1 MMEKKT
7 LEPIVNKNGDEK
19 MRLLAYAKLLNK
31 KVNSAHKKA
40 KNPFLDWD
48 DSLNPFKR
56 KIYNTLVWIEESD
69 KKQTDR
75 YK

>member
-1 MMEKKT
+1 
-7 LEPIVNKNGDEK
+7 

-56 KIYNTLVWIEESD
+56 KIYNTLVWVEDPNDVEP
-69 KKQTDR
+69 KKYNNQ
-75 YK
+75 